1 VRAGVDG
8 AGGGFGSRRVL
19 TGFVAVSA
27 EQSIRA
33 RQPRQLV
40 LGAAG
45 FTVVAWASAFVAI
58 RTAGKAFS
66 PGPLSL
72 LRLTVAALCLGAAVA
87 IRRERLPSRSELTG
101 VLVCGISWFGIYNLA
116 LNAGERRVDAGTAAM
131 IVYIGPVLIA
141 LLAGWLLG
149 EGFPRIL
156 LLGCAVSFAG
166 VVLIAVAVSDGF
178 HFGSG
183 VLLCLLAAVTYAI
196 GVVAQK
202 PVLARRSSL
211 SITFAACVVGL
222 MVCTPFAPQLVHE
235 VGHAPASAIAWS
247 VYLGVVPTALA
258 FTTWAYALSRTTAG
272 RMASASFLVPPLAV
286 LLGWIILG
294 ETPAPLAVVGGVV
307 VLGGVTLAQRRA
319 PLRRAKDR

>member
-1 VRAGVDG
+1 MPADRSAHPTR
-8 AGGGFGSRRVL
+8 SRRPL
-19 TGFVAVSA
+19 LAAV
-27 EQSIRA
+27 
-33 RQPRQLV
+33 
-40 LGAAG
+40 G

-58 RTAGKAFS
+58 RTAGTALS

-72 LRLTVAALCLGAAVA
+72 LRLGVAAICLGTAVA
-87 IRRERLPSRSELTG
+87 IRRERLPSRHELGG
-101 VLVCGISWFGIYNLA
+101 VLVCGIAWFGIYNLA

-178 HFGSG
+178 RFGSG
-183 VLLCLLAAVTYAI
+183 VLLCLLAAATYAI

-222 MVCTPFAPQLVHE
+222 LVCTPFAPQLVHE
-235 VGHAPASAIAWS
+235 VGSAPAGAIAWS

-286 LLGWIILG
+286 LLGWVILG
-294 ETPAPLAVVGGVV
+294 ETPAPLAVVGGLV
-307 VLGGVTLAQRRA
+307 VLAGVALAQRRS
-319 PLRRAKDR
+319 PSRSSST

>member
-1 VRAGVDG
+1 
-8 AGGGFGSRRVL
+8 L
-19 TGFVAVSA
+19 TGFVAVPA
-27 EQSIRA
+27 ERSTHPR
-33 RQPRQLV
+33 RPRQLV
-40 LGAAG
+40 LGAVG

-58 RTAGKAFS
+58 RSAGKAFS

-72 LRLTVAALCLGAAVA
+72 LRLGVAALCLGTVVA
-87 IRRERLPSRSELTG
+87 IRRERLPSRGELIG

-183 VLLCLLAAVTYAI
+183 VLLCLLAAMTYAI

-211 SITFAACVVGL
+211 SITFAACMVGL

-235 VGHAPASAIAWS
+235 VGDAPASAIAWS
-247 VYLGVVPTALA
+247 VYLGVVPTAIA

-307 VLGGVTLAQRRA
+307 VLAGVTLAQRRA
-319 PLRRAKDR
+319 PQRRA

>member
-1 VRAGVDG
+1 MTTDHRSHRTGPEPP
-8 AGGGFGSRRVL
+8 VL
-19 TGFVAVSA
+19 AAV
-27 EQSIRA
+27 
-33 RQPRQLV
+33 
-40 LGAAG
+40 G

-58 RTAGKAFS
+58 RSAGKAFS

-72 LRLTVAALCLGAAVA
+72 LRLGVAALCLGAAVA
-87 IRRERLPSRSELTG
+87 IRRERLPGRGELVG
-101 VLVCGISWFGIYNLA
+101 VLLCGISWFGIYNLA

-141 LLAGWLLG
+141 LLAGRFLG
-149 EGFPRIL
+149 EGFPRML
-156 LLGCAVSFAG
+156 LAGCAVSFAG

-211 SITFAACVVGL
+211 SITFAACAVGL
-222 MVCTPFAPQLVHE
+222 VICVPFAPQLAGE
-235 VGHAPASAIAWS
+235 LGDASPSAIAWS
-247 VYLGVVPTALA
+247 IYLGVVPTAIA

-272 RMASASFLVPPLAV
+272 RMASASYLVPPLAV
-286 LLGWIILG
+286 LLGWAILD
-294 ETPAPLAVVGGVV
+294 ETPAPLALVGGVV
-307 VLGGVTLAQRRA
+307 VLIGVTLAQRRSQA
-319 PLRRAKDR
+319 GRTAD

>member
-1 VRAGVDG
+1 M
-8 AGGGFGSRRVL
+8 
-19 TGFVAVSA
+19 
-27 EQSIRA
+27 
-33 RQPRQLV
+33 
-40 LGAAG
+40 
-45 FTVVAWASAFVAI
+45 
-58 RTAGKAFS
+58 AFS

-72 LRLTVAALCLGAAVA
+72 LRLGVAALCLGTAAA
-87 IRRERLPSRSELTG
+87 IRHERLPSRSELIG

-131 IVYIGPVLIA
+131 IVYIAPVLIA
-141 LLAGWLLG
+141 LLAGRLLD

-222 MVCTPFAPQLVHE
+222 MVCAPFAPQLVHE
-235 VGHAPASAIAWS
+235 VGDAPAGAIAWS
-247 VYLGVVPTALA
+247 VYLGVVPTAFA

-294 ETPAPLAVVGGVV
+294 ETPAPLAIVGGVV
-307 VLGGVTLAQRRA
+307 VLTGVTLAQRRA
-319 PLRRAKDR
+319 PQRHAVGS